1 MDQLKNIIKISLSIL
16 ACFYLAGCATTPSK
30 YGYSGADLNAE
41 HFNKFDDQQML
52 VLFDR
57 LYNEPVK
64 TRPDETAKDITVT
77 ALMIALESRSRRSDV
92 IMNSGVLRKPCK
104 RIELDK
110 WTNDDLVNEYNSI
123 IDEWDKMKADAKR
136 VDEKNINKVVDN
148 TGKAYWS
155 FKKMPKTKK
164 EKISSAGDKTT
175 LEIIQLTALFAINN
189 ELGRRDNIKHTWE
202 AVGSAAMAGV
212 GLAAK
217 VAIMLA
223 KFLI

>member
-1 MDQLKNIIKISLSIL
+1 MKNIIKISLSIL
-16 ACFYLAGCATTPSK
+16 VCFCLAGCATTPSK

-41 HFNKFDDQQML
+41 HFKKFDDQQML

-57 LYNEPVK
+57 IYNEPVK

-77 ALMIALESRSRRSDV
+77 ALMIALESRSCQSDV
-92 IMNSGVLRKPCK
+92 IMDSGVLGKPHK
-104 RIELDK
+104 RIELNK
-110 WTNDDLVNEYNSI
+110 WTDDDLVDEYNAI
-123 IDEWDKMKADAKR
+123 IDEWDKIKADAKR
-136 VDEKNINKVVDN
+136 ADEKNINKVMDN
-148 TGKAYWS
+148 AGRAYWS
-155 FKKMPKTKK
+155 FKKMPKAKK
-164 EKISSAGDKTT
+164 EEISSADDKTT

-189 ELGRRDNIKHTWE
+189 ELGRRDNIKRTWE
-202 AVGSAAMAGV
+202 AVGSATMAGV